1 MNRREAAAQVDRL
14 LEAAYAAESEGR
26 CSVCGAVLEV
36 SPIDAGDL
44 GDVKRV
50 FGSSCRPGDTILM
63 VVGHSPDCSVGPELN
78 YAEAEAR
85 RWGFR
90 LEEVREERIHEGR
103 PAHVVHFVRTSD

>member
-1 MNRREAAAQVDRL
+1 MNRREAAAKVDRL
-14 LEAAYAAESEGR
+14 LEAAEAAVSEDH

-36 SPIDAGDL
+36 VPIDAGEL

-50 FGSSCRPGDTILM
+50 LGSSCRPGDTTLM
-63 VVGHSPDCSVGPELN
+63 VVGHSPDCSVGPEQN
-78 YAEAEAR
+78 YAEAEAI

-103 PAHVVHFVRTSD
+103 PAYFVRFVRTSD